1 MISAHQTGRVRTS
14 VVQRLPKPRRRVR
27 LPYPAPSSCT
37 KKDISAKS
45 PEVSTVSPH
54 RYTMCHRGNSR
65 YGQGAGR
72 KHMNLCLR
80 PASAILIDVNRSC
93 ASCRSFQ
100 ASTDKILYFQ
110 GFAGFH
116 RVCRKLPNFPES
128 IENTGQNVFFDFVG
142 GSSQT
147 FAAEVGSSR
156 SNIVGGENLLFVGN
170 VEAM

>member
-1 MISAHQTGRVRTS
+1 
-14 VVQRLPKPRRRVR
+14 
-27 LPYPAPSSCT
+27 
-37 KKDISAKS
+37 
-45 PEVSTVSPH
+45 
-54 RYTMCHRGNSR
+54 MCHRGNSR

-128 IENTGQNVFFDFVG
+128 IENTGQNVFSTLWAVVVKPLPLKWGRHDQTSLAVKICCLWEMWRQCDLHRCQTIEKLSAARFLQRRTFDTNNFLK
-142 GSSQT
+142 
-147 FAAEVGSSR
+147 R
-156 SNIVGGENLLFVGN
+156 LII
-170 VEAM
+170 

>member
-1 MISAHQTGRVRTS
+1 M
-14 VVQRLPKPRRRVR
+14 VQNPGN
-27 LPYPAPSSCT
+27 Y
-37 KKDISAKS
+37 
-45 PEVSTVSPH
+45 TVSPH

-156 SNIVGGENLLFVGN
+156 SNIVGVKICCLWEMWRQCDLHRCQTIEKLSAARFLQRRTFEYKKSTGSIE
-170 VEAM
+170 